1 MSKSKSLADAL
12 PLVALKALRELG
24 ENIAVARL
32 RRREPQRA
40 WAERIGI
47 SVPTYVRMEKGEPSV
62 SVAAYAAALWLMG
75 RVQVL
80 PEVAAPENDLTAL
93 EQDVRA
99 ARKRER
105 VRTPASVA
113 ARLARIDKGGG
124 K

>member
-1 MSKSKSLADAL
+1 MSKTKVLADAL
-12 PLVALKALRELG
+12 PPIAVKALRELG
-24 ENIAVARL
+24 ENIAIARL

-40 WAERIGI
+40 WAERIGV
-47 SVPTYVRMEKGEPSV
+47 SVPTYVRLEKGDPSV
-62 SVAAYAAALWLMG
+62 SIAAYAAALWLMG
-75 RVQVL
+75 RVQAL
-80 PEVAAPENDLTAL
+80 PEVAAPHNDLTAL

-113 ARLARIDKGGG
+113 ARLSKIDKGRN

>member
-1 MSKSKSLADAL
+1 MSKTKALAGAL
-12 PLVALKALRELG
+12 PPVALKALRELG

-40 WAERIGI
+40 WAERIGV
-47 SVPTYVRMEKGEPSV
+47 SVPTYVRLEKGDPSV
-62 SVAAYAAALWLMG
+62 SIAAYAAALWLMG
-75 RVQVL
+75 RVQAL

-93 EQDVRA
+93 ERDVRA
-99 ARKRER
+99 ARKRKR

-113 ARLARIDKGGG
+113 ARISRIDKGGR

>member
-1 MSKSKSLADAL
+1 MAKTKALAEAL
-12 PLVALKALRELG
+12 TPVAVKALRELG

-40 WAERIGI
+40 WAERIGV
-47 SVPTYVRMEKGEPSV
+47 SVPTYVRLEKGDPSV
-62 SVAAYAAALWLMG
+62 SMAAYAAALWLMG
-75 RVQVL
+75 RVRAL
-80 PEVAAPENDLTAL
+80 PAVAAPENDLTAL
-93 EQDVRA
+93 EHDIRA

-113 ARLARIDKGGG
+113 ARLSTIDHGGS

>member
-1 MSKSKSLADAL
+1 MSKTKALAAAL
-12 PLVALKALRELG
+12 PPVALKALRELG

-40 WAERIGI
+40 WAARIGI
-47 SVPTYVRMEKGEPSV
+47 SVPTYVRLEKGDPSV
-62 SVAAYAAALWLMG
+62 SIAAYAAALWLMG
-75 RVQVL
+75 RVQAL
-80 PEVAAPENDLTAL
+80 PEVAAPQNDLTAL

-113 ARLARIDKGGG
+113 ARLSTIDKGRN

>member
-1 MSKSKSLADAL
+1 MSKTTSVTDAL
-12 PLVALKALRELG
+12 PPIALKALRELG
-24 ENIAVARL
+24 ENIAIARL

-47 SVPTYVRMEKGEPSV
+47 SVPTYVRLEKGDPSV
-62 SVAAYAAALWLMG
+62 SMAAYAAALWLMG
-75 RVQVL
+75 RVQAL
-80 PEVAAPENDLTAL
+80 PAVAAPESDLAAL
-93 EQDVRA
+93 ERDVRA

-113 ARLARIDKGGG
+113 ARLAGIDKSGR

>member
-1 MSKSKSLADAL
+1 MSKTKTLAEAL
-12 PLVALKALRELG
+12 PPAAVKALKELG
-24 ENIAVARL
+24 DNIAIARV

-47 SVPTYVRMEKGEPSV
+47 SVPTYVRMEKGDPSV
-62 SVAAYAAALWLMG
+62 SIAAYAAALWLMG

-80 PEVAAPENDLTAL
+80 PGVAAPESDLTAL

-99 ARKRER
+99 ARKRKR

-124 K
+124 R

>member
-1 MSKSKSLADAL
+1 MSKTKTLADAL
-12 PLVALKALRELG
+12 PPVAVKALRELG
-24 ENIAVARL
+24 ENIAIARL

-47 SVPTYVRMEKGEPSV
+47 SVPTYVRMEKGDPSV
-62 SVAAYAAALWLMG
+62 SIAAYAAALWLMG
-75 RVQVL
+75 RVQAL
-80 PEVAAPENDLTAL
+80 PEVAAPESDLTAL

-124 K
+124 R

>member
-1 MSKSKSLADAL
+1 MSKTKALAEAL
-12 PLVALKALRELG
+12 PPVAVKALRELG

-40 WAERIGI
+40 WAERIGV
-47 SVPTYVRMEKGEPSV
+47 SVPTYVRLEKGDLSV
-62 SVAAYAAALWLMG
+62 SMAAYAAALWLMG
-75 RVQVL
+75 RVRAL
-80 PEVAAPENDLTAL
+80 PAVAAPENDLTAL

-99 ARKRER
+99 ARERER

-113 ARLARIDKGGG
+113 ARLSRIDQGRG

>member
-113 ARLARIDKGGG
+113 ARLAWIDKGGG

>member
-1 MSKSKSLADAL
+1 M
-12 PLVALKALRELG
+12 
-24 ENIAVARL
+24 

-47 SVPTYVRMEKGEPSV
+47 SAPTYVRMEKGDPSV
-62 SVAAYAAALWLMG
+62 SIAAYAAALWLMG

-99 ARKRER
+99 ARKRGR
-105 VRTPASVA
+105 VRTPASLA
-113 ARLARIDKGGG
+113 ARLARIDKRGG
-124 K
+124 

>member
-1 MSKSKSLADAL
+1 MSKTRSLADAL
-12 PLVALKALRELG
+12 PPVALKALRELG

-47 SVPTYVRMEKGEPSV
+47 SVPTYVRMEKGDPSV
-62 SVAAYAAALWLMG
+62 SMAAYAAALWLMG

-113 ARLARIDKGGG
+113 ARLVRIDKGGG

>member
-1 MSKSKSLADAL
+1 MSKTKTLADAL
-12 PLVALKALRELG
+12 PPVAVKALRELG
-24 ENIAVARL
+24 ENIAIARL

-47 SVPTYVRMEKGEPSV
+47 SVPTYVRMEKGDPSV
-62 SVAAYAAALWLMG
+62 SIAAYAAALWLMG
-75 RVQVL
+75 RVQAL
-80 PEVAAPENDLTAL
+80 PEVAAPESDLTAL

-113 ARLARIDKGGG
+113 ARLAGIDKGGG
-124 K
+124 R